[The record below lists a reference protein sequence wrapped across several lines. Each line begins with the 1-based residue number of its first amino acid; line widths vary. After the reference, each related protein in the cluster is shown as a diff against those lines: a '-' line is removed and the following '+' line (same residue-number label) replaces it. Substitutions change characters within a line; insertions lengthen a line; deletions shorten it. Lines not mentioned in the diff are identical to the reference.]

1 MEPFV
6 YRANHYKKVLAFDY
20 DFKKVEAHAKA
31 MFEGKD
37 ADIADIVSDILQYG
51 QFDNP
56 VHKKSY
62 DKMIQDGYIRFDIGK
77 GHGILFFFHVV
88 DSSEAKQ
95 VHVNCIVAS

>member
-20 DFKKVEAHAKA
+20 DFKKVEARTKEL
-31 MFEGKD
+31 FEGKD
-37 ADIADIVSDILQYG
+37 VPVGELVDGVLKYG

-56 VHKKSY
+56 AHKKSY
-62 DKMIQDGYIRFDIGK
+62 EKMLQDGYIRFDIGK
-77 GHGILFFFHVV
+77 GHGILFFFNLSEG
-88 DSSEAKQ
+88 DSKQQ